1 MARHK
6 DPVVAEVKRA
16 RRRVSRRLM
25 EADRK
30 GRLREEL
37 QAMHRR
43 AEQALRDAAAR
54 AKAARKRAQA

>member
-1 MARHK
+1 M
-6 DPVVAEVKRA
+6 AEVKRA
-16 RRRVSRRLM
+16 RRKVSRRLT

>member
-1 MARHK
+1 MARHR
-6 DPVVAEVKRA
+6 DPIMAEVKRA

-30 GRLREEL
+30 GLLREEL
-37 QAMHRR
+37 QAMHSR